1 MNRKPV
7 QNPKPKQAKKRKA
20 SNAISI
26 TPNSKKIYEQELSG
40 LQLTQSGTDY
50 VPFFEKGDK
59 YLQFLYFAARTSA
72 THSACVNAKTRFTYG
87 EGVRAMQNGEIQ
99 EAQTETIKGWLR
111 TLNAKRE
118 TNGKEIKN
126 GIADFFRTGNAFF
139 ERAEVGGVVMCYH
152 IKTKN
157 IRILKD
163 YSGCII
169 SNDFFS
175 DRNTI
180 STKNS
185 TFLPLFPESY
195 KDENG
200 VNRSIVHISA
210 DKIQNEYYGEPDS
223 VAALVDMALEY
234 RISSWNLSEFD
245 NGFRPSSLMQFV
257 GDYEAEEAME
267 YLYDMQKKFTGDGNN
282 GKIVMQVVPNKEL
295 FANIQQLQTTQ
306 DGDFSELAQRVETN
320 ILKAH
325 RLPKVLAG
333 IPIAGKLGGDTKEIE
348 TAYNYTMNTVI
359 YPVQAEFVE
368 RLKEPFFDIVAGDG
382 LDYEII
388 DNPPITITAQLDVN
402 EILTTDEK
410 RQLLGYAPIET
421 NQIITP

>member
-1 MNRKPV
+1 M
-7 QNPKPKQAKKRKA
+7 
-20 SNAISI
+20 
-26 TPNSKKIYEQELSG
+26 
-40 LQLTQSGTDY
+40 
-50 VPFFEKGDK
+50 
-59 YLQFLYFAARTSA
+59 
-72 THSACVNAKTRFTYG
+72 
-87 EGVRAMQNGEIQ
+87 
-99 EAQTETIKGWLR
+99 
-111 TLNAKRE
+111 
-118 TNGKEIKN
+118 
-126 GIADFFRTGNAFF
+126 
-139 ERAEVGGVVMCYH
+139 
-152 IKTKN
+152 
-157 IRILKD
+157 
-163 YSGCII
+163 
-169 SNDFFS
+169 
-175 DRNTI
+175 
-180 STKNS
+180 
-185 TFLPLFPESY
+185 
-195 KDENG
+195 
-200 VNRSIVHISA
+200 HISA